1 MTDEFIIDANEI
13 NFEYEVVAF
22 SRNVPVLV
30 DFWAE
35 WCQPCRLLSPV
46 LERLV
51 KEASGSLRLARVNID
66 ENPNLALQFNVRSI
80 PTVKAFVDG
89 RVAAEFVGNQPE
101 ARLREFINK
110 LAPPSPQD
118 LHLEK
123 AQRLMNAHDWRGAE
137 EVLRNMLLQN
147 PNMDEAHLG
156 LAKCLIAQGKAKE
169 AIEHLD
175 EISTGR
181 AYATAELI
189 RPLAE
194 ALRKFD
200 NGEISVET
208 DLDAIFVNSLRLAS
222 QGKFPLALDG
232 FLDILRADKH
242 YRKGLA
248 HSIILGILEIMGSAD
263 AQTRE
268 YRSEL
273 ASILF

>member
-13 NFEYEVVAF
+13 NFEYEVIAF

-110 LAPPSPQD
+110 LAPPSPQ
-118 LHLEK
+118 
-123 AQRLMNAHDWRGAE
+123 
-137 EVLRNMLLQN
+137 
-147 PNMDEAHLG
+147 
-156 LAKCLIAQGKAKE
+156 
-169 AIEHLD
+169 
-175 EISTGR
+175 
-181 AYATAELI
+181 
-189 RPLAE
+189 
-194 ALRKFD
+194 
-200 NGEISVET
+200 
-208 DLDAIFVNSLRLAS
+208 
-222 QGKFPLALDG
+222 
-232 FLDILRADKH
+232 
-242 YRKGLA
+242 
-248 HSIILGILEIMGSAD
+248 
-263 AQTRE
+263 
-268 YRSEL
+268 
-273 ASILF
+273 